1 MTTKKLTKL
10 IALYLPYILLG
21 LVDVYKRQ
29 DCGPVNTLN
38 CFISNVHSLIG
49 PNFFI

>member
-21 LVDVYKRQ
+21 LVATNLGEAFRKSRHA
-29 DCGPVNTLN
+29 LN
-38 CFISNVHSLIG
+38 RLTRC
-49 PNFFI
+49 